1 MGETVIGEFEARR
14 VERMLRGLYA
24 AWLRDD
30 ETLQVSGERDGDWLC
45 VCWRLADASGRFV
58 YPVEARV
65 DLRAQ
70 RLRLREAKDG
80 AFDLLVLDAFSSDA
94 IPVHLIT
101 REAVELYLRKLA
113 PDGWLAFHI
122 SNRYLDLEPVL
133 ANLATDLRLAA
144 LGCDDMSLTA
154 AEFATGREQAHW
166 VVMARDL
173 DARLQTAMDV

>member
-14 VERMLRGLYA
+14 VERMLRGLYV

-70 RLRLREAKDG
+70 RLRLREAV
-80 AFDLLVLDAFSSDA
+80 DLLKDVWRRRVPKQPPTRYQVRRVDRDVQRRQVLILD
-94 IPVHLIT
+94 
-101 REAVELYLRKLA
+101 LA
-113 PDGWLAFHI
+113 PVVVRQI
-122 SNRYLDLEPVL
+122 
-133 ANLATDLRLAA
+133 
-144 LGCDDMSLTA
+144 
-154 AEFATGREQAHW
+154 RE
-166 VVMARDL
+166 RDEV
-173 DARLQTAMDV
+173 RGEE